1 MDFCVKGQWLVVV
14 GVVVFVAIFSV
25 AEENSTEGCEGTP
38 LTKNAAHIYSDSEG
52 TAPTEPL
59 KLSHG
64 PHLFIDNYL
73 IQSSSGVARVVNKP
87 QRDPAIPNPVIT
99 GKEDGAFQPYFTV
112 MHNAETGR
120 FQIWYG
126 HRTEDSNTGRSHI
139 GYMESA
145 DGIHWERPEKVL
157 KDAGPNQFGCSIVD
171 DGPGCANPEQRYKL
185 AWWYEGGMNVAAS
198 PDGFNWSMLSDK
210 PVLRHNHDIT
220 GIFFDPIRKR
230 YMGTVSVY
238 RQGGLWSGDRRIT
251 MQAYS
256 RDLLTWA
263 DAHYVVTPSDGL
275 DEGQTQFY
283 AMDGFLVRGDLII
296 GMVKVLRDDLKA
308 DDPPDP
314 PDAYGMGYTSLAWTR
329 DGYTWYRDR
338 EHFFDPNPEKGTWDH
353 AHAWIDE
360 QVLVDDDTYLYYG
373 GYARGHKVNRF
384 EERQIGLVKIK
395 RDRYVAREATGSP
408 GTLTTAPFV
417 LDANSIQVNVE
428 TKDGVVTAQL
438 IDQDGLPI
446 PGFTNT
452 DCTPITGDHMD
463 VPLAWKKPLSDLKD
477 KTVRIEFRL
486 QNARLYGFTL
496 E

>member
-1 MDFCVKGQWLVVV
+1 MGLRTITSSLCVGAALLLLPTTLA
-14 GVVVFVAIFSV
+14 G
-25 AEENSTEGCEGTP
+25 EENMDTSCEAVP
-38 LTKNAAHIYSDSEG
+38 LTNTAANIFDDSERVVHA
-52 TAPTEPL
+52 APL
-59 KLSHG
+59 NLARG
-64 PHLFIDNYL
+64 PHLFLDGYL
-73 IQSSSGVARVVNKP
+73 IESSRGVARVVNKP
-87 QRDPAIPNPVIT
+87 RRDPAIPNPIIT
-99 GKEDGAFQPYFTV
+99 GKEDGGFQPYFTV
-112 MHNAETGR
+112 LRSPDTGR
-120 FQIWYG
+120 FRIWYG
-126 HRTEDSNTGRSHI
+126 HRTEDSNAGRSHI

-145 DGIHWERPEKVL
+145 DGIHWERPAKVL
-157 KDAGPNQFGCSIVD
+157 ADAGPNQFGCSIVD
-171 DGPGCANPEQRYKL
+171 EGPNSANPQQRYKL
-185 AWWYEGGMNVAAS
+185 AWWYDGGMNVAAS
-198 PDGFNWSMLSDK
+198 PDGFNWSMLAEK

-220 GIFFDPIRKR
+220 SIFLDPIRKR
-230 YMGTVSVY
+230 YMGTISVY

-283 AMDGFLVRGDLII
+283 AMDGFLVRGDLIV

-314 PDAYGMGYTSLAWTR
+314 PEAYGVGYTSLAWTR

-360 QVLVDDDTYLYYG
+360 QVLVDDYTYLYYG

-395 RDRYVAREATGSP
+395 RDRYVAREAGETP
-408 GTLTTAPFV
+408 GTLTTAAFV
-417 LDANSIQVNVE
+417 LDTDAIRVNVE
-428 TKDGVVTAQL
+428 TMDGVVTAQI

-446 PGFTNT
+446 PGFTDT
-452 DCTPITGDHMD
+452 DCTPITGDHID
-463 VPLAWKKPLSDLKD
+463 TPLAWKRALSELKD
-477 KTVRIEFRL
+477 KAIRIEFTL
-486 QNARLYGFTL
+486 QKARLYGFTL